1 MGWGA
6 KLIIIPSTGGMNIF
20 WNNNIYDC
28 IIVRGLNPGVIYYIT
43 RFSMIVQ
50 VEVVL
55 NSTVVF
61 DSDRLVLCTKIW
73 TMSLRVR
80 EIASSLWAI
89 ALVSQQFLTS
99 VVSVSAD
106 CGLLMKCKV
115 IQSILIYMSCNHTCS
130 RTELLERQII
140 YFVSSL
146 HEMSVCILLQWE
158 LFFM

>member
-6 KLIIIPSTGGMNIF
+6 KLIIIPSPGGMNIF

-61 DSDRLVLCTKIW
+61 DSDRLVLCTKIS
-73 TMSLRVR
+73 MNNVIKHSLNYNLFQL
-80 EIASSLWAI
+80 ISI
-89 ALVSQQFLTS
+89 
-99 VVSVSAD
+99 VVVF
-106 CGLLMKCKV
+106 KV
-115 IQSILIYMSCNHTCS
+115 
-130 RTELLERQII
+130 
-140 YFVSSL
+140 
-146 HEMSVCILLQWE
+146 
-158 LFFM
+158 

>member
-43 RFSMIVQ
+43 RFSMIVR

-61 DSDRLVLCTKIW
+61 DSDRLVLCFKIN
-73 TMSLRVR
+73 MNNVIKNSLNYNLLFQL
-80 EIASSLWAI
+80 ISI
-89 ALVSQQFLTS
+89 
-99 VVSVSAD
+99 VVVF
-106 CGLLMKCKV
+106 KV
-115 IQSILIYMSCNHTCS
+115 
-130 RTELLERQII
+130 
-140 YFVSSL
+140 
-146 HEMSVCILLQWE
+146 
-158 LFFM
+158 

>member
-43 RFSMIVQ
+43 RFSMIVR

-61 DSDRLVLCTKIW
+61 DSDRLVLCTKIN
-73 TMSLRVR
+73 MNNVIKHSLNYNLFQL
-80 EIASSLWAI
+80 ISI
-89 ALVSQQFLTS
+89 
-99 VVSVSAD
+99 VVVF
-106 CGLLMKCKV
+106 KV
-115 IQSILIYMSCNHTCS
+115 
-130 RTELLERQII
+130 
-140 YFVSSL
+140 
-146 HEMSVCILLQWE
+146 
-158 LFFM
+158 